1 LVDDDRANLRLR
13 RLEELV
19 ESLEGIREKGEDVY
33 LADVGLRAMTER
45 WLELSIQ
52 ICIDLG
58 TQVLAERSGPTPSGY
73 AAVFETLGDASLIER
88 DLAGRL
94 AEAAKQR
101 NLLVHLYLDIDD
113 RKVFESLS
121 NLDDLRRFAA
131 FVGEQLD

>member
-1 LVDDDRANLRLR
+1 MVDDDRASLRLR

-19 ESLEGIREKGEDVY
+19 ENLEEIRERGKEAY
-33 LADVGLRAMTER
+33 LADPGLRAMAER

-58 TQVLAERSGPTPSGY
+58 TQVVAERSGPTPSGY
-73 AAVFETLGDASLIER
+73 AGVFETLGDESLIEKG
-88 DLAGRL
+88 LAERL

-113 RKVFESLS
+113 KKVFESLS
-121 NLDDLRRFAA
+121 HLDDLRQFAA
-131 FVGEQLD
+131 FVEEHLD

>member
-1 LVDDDRANLRLR
+1 MVDDDRASLRLR

-19 ESLEGIREKGEDVY
+19 EDLEGIQKKGKESY
-33 LADVGLRAMTER
+33 LADSGLRAMAER

-73 AAVFETLGDASLIER
+73 AGVFETLGDKGLLEK
-88 DLAGRL
+88 DLAERL

-113 RKVFESLS
+113 SKVFESLS
-121 NLDDLRRFAA
+121 RLDDLRRFAA
-131 FVGEQLD
+131 FVEEQLD

>member
-1 LVDDDRANLRLR
+1 LVDADRASLRLR

-19 ESLEGIREKGEDVY
+19 ESLEGIREKGEETY
-33 LADVGLRAMTER
+33 LAEPGLRAMAER

-58 TQVLAERSGPTPSGY
+58 TQVVAERPGPTPAGY
-73 AAVFETLGDASLIER
+73 AGVFETLGNEGLIEK
-88 DLAGRL
+88 DLAERL
-94 AEAAKQR
+94 AEAAKQM

-121 NLDDLRRFAA
+121 HLDDLRRFAA
-131 FVGEQLD
+131 FVEEQVD